1 MKSPIVASK
10 RAGLAALALAF
21 AGACV
26 SAGDELRQG
35 QEQKASVFTNPPGQ
49 EATEPPRLYARDG
62 ALVAGPADGAQ
73 PNGPQSREL
82 GDGSGRMVLLELY
95 QNVIEERDALSLEVS
110 SLRAELEKSRA
121 AQKIAETEAL
131 AQVSRVEALE
141 AERTKLSADALEM
154 AGRLTTAQIRRLQ
167 AEKLLLEHKLEAQRA
182 RVASAQGEAR
192 S

>member
-1 MKSPIVASK
+1 MKSPIPALE
-10 RAGLAALALAF
+10 RAAWAAF
-21 AGACV
+21 AAFLACACV

-35 QEQKASVFTNPPGQ
+35 QDTQASVFTNPPGQ
-49 EATEPPRLYARDG
+49 ESSEAPRLYARDG
-62 ALVAGPADGAQ
+62 TLVAGPADASQ
-73 PNGPQSREL
+73 PAGPHSREL

-110 SLRAELEKSRA
+110 ALRAELEKVRST
-121 AQKIAETEAL
+121 QKSAEAEAL
-131 AQVSRVEALE
+131 SQVSRVEALE
-141 AERTKLSADALEM
+141 AERAKLAADALEM

>member
-1 MKSPIVASK
+1 MKSPIVPLE
-10 RAGLAALALAF
+10 RAGLAALALVL

-49 EATEPPRLYARDG
+49 DATEAPRLYARDG
-62 ALVAGPADGAQ
+62 TLVAGPADGAK
-73 PNGPQSREL
+73 PAGPQSREL

-110 SLRAELEKSRA
+110 SLRAELEKSHA
-121 AQKIAETEAL
+121 AQKSAETEAL
-131 AQVSRVEALE
+131 AKTSRVEALE
-141 AERTKLSADALEM
+141 AERTKLAADSLEM

-167 AEKLLLEHKLEAQRA
+167 AEKLLLEHKIEAQRA
-182 RVASAQGEAR
+182 RVATAQGEAR

>member
-10 RAGLAALALAF
+10 RAGLAALALVF

-49 EATEPPRLYARDG
+49 ATTEPPRLYARDG
-62 ALVAGPADGAQ
+62 TLVAGPADASQ
-73 PNGPQSREL
+73 PAGPQSREL

-121 AQKIAETEAL
+121 AQKSAETEAL
-131 AQVSRVEALE
+131 AKTSRVEALE
-141 AERTKLSADALEM
+141 AEHTKLAADALEM

-167 AEKLLLEHKLEAQRA
+167 AEKLLLEQKLEAQRA
-182 RVASAQGEAR
+182 RVASAQGE
-192 S
+192 

>member
-1 MKSPIVASK
+1 MKSPIFRLE
-10 RAGLAALALAF
+10 RAGLAALALVF

-62 ALVAGPADGAQ
+62 TLVAGPADGAQ

-121 AQKIAETEAL
+121 AQKSAETEAL

-141 AERTKLSADALEM
+141 AERTKLAADALEM

>member
-1 MKSPIVASK
+1 MKSPNVRLERVA
-10 RAGLAALALAF
+10 LAALALVL

-26 SAGDELRQG
+26 SPGDELRQG

-49 EATEPPRLYARDG
+49 AATEPPRLYARDG
-62 ALVAGPADGAQ
+62 TLVAGPADGGE
-73 PNGPQSREL
+73 PNGSQSREL
-82 GDGSGRMVLLELY
+82 GEGSGRMVLLELY

-110 SLRAELEKSRA
+110 ALRAELEKVRST
-121 AQKIAETEAL
+121 QKSAEAEAL
-131 AQVSRVEALE
+131 SQVSRVEALE
-141 AERTKLSADALEM
+141 AERAKLAAETLEM

>member
-1 MKSPIVASK
+1 MKSTIVRLE
-10 RAGLAALALAF
+10 RAGLAAIALVF

-62 ALVAGPADGAQ
+62 TLVAGPADGAQ

-121 AQKIAETEAL
+121 AQKSAETEAL

-141 AERTKLSADALEM
+141 AERTKLAADSLEM

-182 RVASAQGEAR
+182 RVATAQGEAR